1 MQKITPFLWFHDQAE
16 EAMLHYV
23 SIFKNSSVDSITRFP
38 EGTPE
43 LAGKAIVASFTHDG
57 SAYMAMN
64 GGPQFTINEA
74 ISFVVMCEDQAE
86 VDYMWE
92 KLTEGGTAVQCGWL
106 KDKYGLSWQVV
117 PAALMQLMGSPDHAK
132 AQRVM
137 EAMLKMRK
145 IDIQT
150 LQEAHDQ
157 K

>member
-43 LAGKAIVASFTHDG
+43 LAGKAIVASFTLDG

-106 KDKYGLSWQVV
+106 KDKYGVSWQVV
-117 PAALMQLMGSPDHAK
+117 PKLLGVLMSDTDAHK
-132 AQRVM
+132 AGRVM
-137 EAMLKMRK
+137 RAMQEMVK
-145 IDIQT
+145 IDSKM
-150 LQEAHDQ
+150 LQDAYDGI
-157 K
+157 